1 MRTFK
6 KIMFVI
12 LALLPLLSIIACCL
26 QIQVVEEYVPLG
38 TVSIVDNAYVVEPNT
53 WSERLLVPLG
63 IVNTAEEGLWRTTTE
78 FMANLNTLAGI
89 PTSLP
94 MVLCFWYLMYM
105 FVIFI
110 ADMVFSLITFVPRKV
125 SEYLSL

>member
-12 LALLPLLSIIACCL
+12 LALLPLLSVIVSCL
-26 QIQVVEEYVPLG
+26 QIQSVDEYVPLG
-38 TVSIVDNAYVVEPNT
+38 TVSIIDNAYVIEPNT
-53 WSERLLVPLG
+53 WAERLLVPLG

-89 PTSLP
+89 PVSLP

-105 FVIFI
+105 FFIFMANLI
-110 ADMVFSLITFVPRKV
+110 FDLITFVPRKC

>member
-78 FMANLNTLAGI
+78 FMAKLNTYAGI
-89 PTSLP
+89 PASLP